1 MEHLDLLPLL
11 APLLSAAFDLL
22 DYFPWAA
29 QIVLLLWLLWVFYL
43 AVMNI
48 KRVKDMGKLG
58 KVALTLGLPVLIV
71 GMTLDVLANLVVFTV
86 LLMELPRWGEWTVTA
101 RLQRHHVAETGWRKK
116 VAAWFETELLGHF
129 DPSGKHL

>member
-1 MEHLDLLPLL
+1 MDVVLSLAGPLTGAAIDML
-11 APLLSAAFDLL
+11 AYL
-22 DYFPWAA
+22 PWAA
-29 QIVLLLWLLWVFYL
+29 RTLLLLWLLWVFYL

-58 KVALTLGLPVLIV
+58 KVAYTLGLPVLIV
-71 GMTLDVLANLVVFTV
+71 GIALDVLANLIVFTV
-86 LLMELPRWGEWTVTA
+86 LLAEPPRWGEWTVTS

-116 VAAWFETELLGHF
+116 VAAWFETELLGSF

>member
-1 MEHLDLLPLL
+1 MNFADITWVLPLVGEAFGLL
-11 APLLSAAFDLL
+11 A
-22 DYFPWAA
+22 YFPWFMK
-29 QIVLLLWLLWVFYL
+29 IVLGLWLLWVFYL

-58 KVALTLGLPVLIV
+58 KVALILGMPVLIV
-71 GMTLDVLANLVVFTV
+71 GMTLDVLANLIVFTI
-86 LLMELPRWGEWTVTA
+86 LLAEPPRWGEWTVTA
-101 RLQRHHVAETGWRKK
+101 RLKRRHIAETGWRKK

>member
-1 MEHLDLLPLL
+1 MSDITWMLPMVGEAFGLLT
-11 APLLSAAFDLL
+11 
-22 DYFPWAA
+22 YFPWAMK
-29 QIVLLLWLLWVFYL
+29 IVLGLWLLWVFYL

-58 KVALTLGLPVLIV
+58 KVALTLGMPVLIV
-71 GMTLDVLANLVVFTV
+71 GVVLDVLANLIVFTV
-86 LLMELPRWGEWTVTA
+86 LLAEPPRWGEWTVTS
-101 RLQRHHVAETGWRKK
+101 RLKRHHVAETGWRKK